1 MLTFDVV
8 ETVLETAPYKGFVY
22 RMRETHAGVLL
33 YRVPEDKLW
42 WTLGVI
48 RQTYDPHQDQFVIA
62 TRISSR
68 LSLNLASR
76 DEALA
81 IIEKQ

>member
-1 MLTFDVV
+1 MLTVDVI

-42 WTLGVI
+42 WTHGVI
-48 RQTYDPHQDQFVIA
+48 RQVYDPHQGAFVIS
-62 TRISSR
+62 TRVSSA
-68 LSLNLASR
+68 LKLNLPSR
-76 DEALA
+76 EEALA
-81 IIEKQ
+81 VIERQ

>member
-42 WTLGVI
+42 WTHGVI
-48 RQTYDPHQDQFVIA
+48 RQTYDPHQDQFVMA
-62 TRISSR
+62 TKVSSAYA
-68 LSLNLASR
+68 LNLPSR
-76 DEALA
+76 DAALEV
-81 IIEKQ
+81 IERQ